1 MGRELLSVALCAGTA
16 VAAVAGAGAACKRE
30 RDPASSASPSPSP
43 APASPGAAPLPR
55 PLAAKAFYRLDAGPR
70 TPCTAGQPCEARLVL
85 TALGAFHVNQ
95 KYPFKFIGDAT
106 PGLAIDGT
114 GTFALDDERTG
125 TLTIRFRAER
135 SGPARLSGTF
145 KLSVC
150 TEEECEIEE
159 PKIELELPVS

>member
-1 MGRELLSVALCAGTA
+1 MGREVGREAIAPALAL
-16 VAAVAGAGAACKRE
+16 AAVIAAGGSACKRE
-30 RDPASSASPSPSP
+30 RAP
-43 APASPGAAPLPR
+43 APAPAPATGIAPLPA
-55 PLAAKAFYRLDAGPR
+55 PLAAKPFYRGDAGPR

-95 KYPFKFIGDAT
+95 KYPFKFVADPA
-106 PGLAIDGT
+106 PGLAVDGT
-114 GTFALDDERTG
+114 GTFALDDARTG

-135 SGPARLSGTF
+135 SGPARLTGTF

-159 PKIELELPVS
+159 PKIELLLPVG